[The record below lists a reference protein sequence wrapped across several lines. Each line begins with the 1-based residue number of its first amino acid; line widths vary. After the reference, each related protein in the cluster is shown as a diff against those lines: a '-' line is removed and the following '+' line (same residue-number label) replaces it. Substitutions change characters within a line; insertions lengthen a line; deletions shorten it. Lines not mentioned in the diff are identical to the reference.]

1 MSAHTKTAAPKNAGS
16 AATAAPVRHVARW
29 STVADA
35 RKCGA
40 RSTTVAASCVT
51 RNVDVARDGRRR
63 LRVVAVVARAA
74 AVVAERRRRRRAS
87 LADRRTVTAEAAAEG
102 GVRVLRCAIVVVAA
116 GGPR

>member
-1 MSAHTKTAAPKNAGS
+1 MATHAA
-16 AATAAPVRHVARW
+16 
-29 STVADA
+29 
-35 RKCGA
+35 
-40 RSTTVAASCVT
+40 VAAEERGERRDGRAGAPRRPLVY
-51 RNVDVARDGRRR
+51 RGGREKVRREENDGRGELRHEERGDVARDGRRR